1 MLSKSRLIV
10 AVGLVLAL
18 AVSGIAFA
26 QGTVNEAFVDGSV
39 KPSKKLDK
47 KKYKKTNLFLGI
59 RNQNTVTGAQINPAA
74 EKISISKNVKVDLNK
89 ADRCPV
95 TLSNGTPTS
104 AAKAQCPPGSLIGT
118 GEAEVQAPGNV
129 VVATPEVNVF
139 NGPGNNQLQLHT
151 YSDQL
156 GAASPVVPASIV
168 NSDQGSKFKHM
179 LNVPVAP
186 ETGALLI
193 TKFNATLAKSSGVPS
208 VKCKPKTVTF
218 LREVTYKDGTSE
230 TAELKQP
237 VKCKPKKN

>member
-10 AVGLVLAL
+10 AIGLVLAL

-47 KKYKKTNLFLGI
+47 KKYKKTNLLLGI
-59 RNQNTVTGAQINPAA
+59 RNENTITGTQVNPAS
-74 EKISISKNVKVDLNK
+74 EKISISKNVKVDLDK
-89 ADRCPV
+89 APRCPV
-95 TLSNGTPTS
+95 TLTNGTPTE
-104 AAKAQCPPGSLIGT
+104 AAKAQCPAASLIGT
-118 GEAEVQAPGNV
+118 GEAEVQAPGNAV
-129 VVATPEVNVF
+129 IATPEVNVF
-139 NGPGNNQLQLHT
+139 NGPGPNQLQLHT
-151 YSDQL
+151 YSPAL

-179 LNVPVAP
+179 LSVPVAP

-193 TKFNATLAKSSGVPS
+193 TKFNATLKRGTGVAS

-230 TAELKQP
+230 TAELTQK
-237 VKCKPKKN
+237 VKCKPKKK